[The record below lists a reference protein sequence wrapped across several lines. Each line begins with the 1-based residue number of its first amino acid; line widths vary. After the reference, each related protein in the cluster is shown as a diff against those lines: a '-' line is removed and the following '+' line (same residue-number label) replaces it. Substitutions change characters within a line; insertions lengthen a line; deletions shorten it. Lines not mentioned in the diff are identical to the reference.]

1 MDASDDFYIYLY
13 SESNKDTYKNNKG
26 SRFTN
31 VINPPLKLS
40 DVYNVAVEN
49 VIFKPRIICIPK
61 NDEKYKI
68 ELFFRLHEADDVHLK
83 IEYVPSI
90 DMIGKDIQNI
100 ITLLAIDFKECLRS
114 KYNILTRNKV
124 IFAYDRVQKR
134 ARFSQLRLVSSAN
147 AAGAP
152 ALKDKFFE
160 ITWKFSPKMCD
171 LLGIILPVQKT
182 FLPMCD
188 VTPKLPDPLECIY
201 IYSDIVITSNYAGQS
216 VHLLDIIPMEGTYSK
231 SGTQTLY
238 KTVSKNFLDTIS
250 VKMVDKYG
258 EFIKF
263 EEGTDVVIVLHFKKS
278 F

>member
-1 MDASDDFYIYLY
+1 MDASDDFYVYLY

-31 VINPPLKLS
+31 VINPPLRLS
-40 DVYNVAVEN
+40 DEYNVAVEN

-68 ELFFRLHEADDVHLK
+68 ELIFRLHGADKVHLK

-90 DMIGKDIQNI
+90 DVIGKDIQDI
-100 ITLLAIDFKECLRS
+100 ITLLSIDFKECLKSR
-114 KYNILTRNKV
+114 YNILTRNKV
-124 IFAYDRVQKR
+124 IFAYDRNQKR
-134 ARFSQLRLVSSAN
+134 ARFSQLRLVSPAE
-147 AAGAP
+147 AADAP
-152 ALKDKFFE
+152 ALKDKFVE
-160 ITWKFSPKMCD
+160 ITWKFSPKICE
-171 LLGIILPVQKT
+171 LLGIISPVQKT
-182 FLPMCD
+182 FLPVCD
-188 VTPKLPDPLECIY
+188 VTPKVPDPLECIY
-201 IYSDIVITSNYAGQS
+201 IYSDIVIASNYAGQS

-250 VKMVDKYG
+250 IKMVDKHG

-263 EEGTDVVIVLHFKKS
+263 EEGIDVVIVLHFKKS